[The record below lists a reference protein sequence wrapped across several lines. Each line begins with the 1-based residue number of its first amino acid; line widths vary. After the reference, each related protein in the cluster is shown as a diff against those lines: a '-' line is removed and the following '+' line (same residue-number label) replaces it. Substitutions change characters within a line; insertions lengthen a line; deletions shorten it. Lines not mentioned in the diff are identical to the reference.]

1 MTTTGGVSTYTIT
14 AGRFELD
21 DGTAVTTGQMTGA
34 IVVGIGNALSVSL
47 VLS

>member
-1 MTTTGGVSTYTIT
+1 LGGVDTYAIN

-21 DGTAVTTGQMTGA
+21 DGKVVTTGQMTGA
-34 IVVGIGNALSVSL
+34 IVVGFGNASSIWL